1 MFLLFTISVIV
12 SLLFWKGV
20 KRMIFNED
28 SICVKV
34 WFTAVAS
41 GTYTYEQVPNLL
53 NLREEV
59 GKKLE
64 QMGYPTGSAV

>member
-1 MFLLFTISVIV
+1 
-12 SLLFWKGV
+12 
-20 KRMIFNED
+20 MIFNED

-64 QMGYPTGSAV
+64 QMGYPTGTEESAV